1 MSYTAT
7 KMHYPITTE
16 ENTESLKYTEGNTLI
31 QAVKREDQYH
41 WCGKYEDV
49 ASSQFKAYSQF
60 WICLRAW
67 FVSN

>member
-16 ENTESLKYTEGNTLI
+16 ENTVSLKYTEGNTLI
-31 QAVKREDQYH
+31 SEKINTTGV
-41 WCGKYEDV
+41 V
-49 ASSQFKAYSQF
+49 NMSQFKAYSQF

>member
-1 MSYTAT
+1 
-7 KMHYPITTE
+7 MHYPITTE

-31 QAVKREDQYH
+31 SEKINTTGV
-41 WCGKYEDV
+41 V
-49 ASSQFKAYSQF
+49 NMSQFKAYSQF